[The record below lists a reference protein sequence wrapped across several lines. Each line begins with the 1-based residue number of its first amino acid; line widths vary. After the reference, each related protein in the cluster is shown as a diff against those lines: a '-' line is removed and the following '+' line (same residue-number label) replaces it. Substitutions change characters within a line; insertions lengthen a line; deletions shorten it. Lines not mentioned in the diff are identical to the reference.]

1 MRLNSDVKAQM
12 PKVIAVDHVQ
22 LAMPKGEEQS
32 ARAFYAGV
40 LGLEE
45 IRKPANLAAR
55 GGVWFRCGG
64 LQVHLGVEE
73 SFRPA
78 KKAHPAFVVDDLA
91 GFAKSLSGR
100 GLSVQRDAEQV
111 VGVVRLFTADP
122 FGNRIELVQRHE
134 STTP

>member
-1 MRLNSDVKAQM
+1 MAKAL
-12 PKVIAVDHVQ
+12 AVDHVQ
-22 LAMPKGEEQS
+22 LAMPRGEEQS

-45 IRKPANLAAR
+45 ISKPGNLAAR

-73 SFRPA
+73 GFRPA

-91 GFAKSLSGR
+91 GFSKLLLER
-100 GLSVQRDAEQV
+100 GLNVQSDAEQV
-111 VGVVRLFTADP
+111 AGVVRLFTEDP

-134 STTP
+134 PTTL